1 MKLFTMTLFFV
12 ALIGL
17 TLLNGCASTGTQTAR
32 AHSTS
37 IANDEQNTNDFIDNL
52 IY

>member
-1 MKLFTMTLFFV
+1 MKLFTMALFIV

-17 TLLNGCASTGTQTAR
+17 TLLNGCASTGSLTAQ
-32 AHSTS
+32 AHQMNHPSP
-37 IANDEQNTNDFIDNL
+37 DQNTDDFIDTL